1 MLRLAHSYRH
11 PLLSEEWP
19 AFPETTDRHM
29 EKGMLRKASP
39 RLPGRLPRRK
49 TFQNTRYLSAKS
61 APGVPPTVYVFN
73 IRPYRSYSYTIPL
86 PVPDFASPM

>member
-11 PLLSEEWP
+11 PLFSEEWP

-29 EKGMLRKASP
+29 KKGMLKKHP
-39 RLPGRLPRRK
+39 RGGAGRFPRRK

-61 APGVPPTVYVFN
+61 APGVPFTAYVFN
-73 IRPYRSYSYTIPL
+73 IRPYRSYSYTTPL